1 MQQLNLFGSRT
12 TSIVG
17 KGQSVHFPIMTPL
30 VTSYMMPLYDN
41 FNQKTLDEKTSLIEP
56 LKYLSNLVYEVF
68 GQNLPSYDI
77 VPHEEITLKDDTND
91 VVLGFS
97 GGLDS
102 CYQALLLKDAGYN
115 VHLFHVSGVHAYEG
129 LSEIPAVF
137 SFAEKNDM
145 DLIIVKWKRNN
156 KKDNKY
162 RQQWGDNAIKN
173 QLIEAMMIDYCAE
186 MGWNKVSIGE
196 DNSYSIY
203 RSDVMLGTNVTDC
216 KEVQT
221 AFEQAVKQFVGN
233 VQFMLIERPT
243 NSQIH
248 NKFERLKLLKE
259 RGLIDDYYSCVGAG
273 RFNKYNHD
281 VNEIKYDVKL
291 TKYNCG
297 CACTKCALHNLVMHY
312 GGLHTFPQPFID
324 KCWERLNKTAYNNMT
339 AMFGLDIPIEQRV
352 QNILTY

>member
-1 MQQLNLFGSRT
+1 MERLNLFGSKT

-17 KGQSVHFPIMTPL
+17 KGQSVHFPYMTPL

-41 FNQKTLDEKTSLIEP
+41 FNQKVFDTETTLIEP
-56 LKYLSNLVYEVF
+56 LKELSNLVYDVF
-68 GQNLPSYDI
+68 DQSKPNYNFLPYEKVALND
-77 VPHEEITLKDDTND
+77 TTND
-91 VVLGFS
+91 VMLGFS

-102 CYQALLLKDAGYN
+102 CYQALLLKNAGYN

-129 LSEIPAVF
+129 LAEIPAVF
-137 SFAEKNDM
+137 SFAEKTGM
-145 DLIIVKWKRNN
+145 DLIVVKWKRDN
-156 KKDNKY
+156 KKSNKY

-186 MGWNKVSIGE
+186 KGWNKVSIGE

-216 KEVQT
+216 KEVQE
-221 AFEQAVKQFVGN
+221 AFEVAVKKFVEN
-233 VQFMLIERPT
+233 IQFMLIERPE

-248 NKFERLKLLKE
+248 NKLERLKLLEKQ
-259 RGLIDDYYSCVGAG
+259 GLLDDYYSCVGAG
-273 RFNKYNHD
+273 RFNKYNHN
-281 VNEIKYDVKL
+281 VNELKYNVKL
-291 TKYNCG
+291 TRYNCG

-312 GGLHTFPQPFID
+312 GGLRTFPQPFID

-339 AMFGLDIPIEQRV
+339 AMFGLNIPIEQRV